1 MIQMM
6 NYWYKDIEDGEC
18 FFVQEND
25 AEKAAAIAR
34 TVCDFPLLLDIVS
47 DIEAEIMGFDTY

>member
-1 MIQMM
+1 MM